1 MKALFPIYIINLKR
15 NPERKL
21 FMQRQLDAFGLEYQF
36 IEVDE
41 IDKYALESKAY
52 RNRIAQSLGIDTLVL
67 ENKYNAILNHL
78 KTHYQGAKYEKH
90 KNDNL
95 GSLAI
100 TLSHIKIY
108 DLMIKNDL
116 SAVCILEDDATLL
129 PTFPEILNAATK
141 LEWDILLLAS
151 YSSSSRLTSL
161 VRHKCTKRMRIFDE
175 DLLFINRQIKNLNHS
190 KKQKH
195 RIKCI
200 LKEYGFDN
208 RLYPKQSEV
217 VVKAIQEHD
226 IRYAEI
232 TQAIAPHHRFSLVKH
247 KQYLTYKAL
256 RKHIKDYT
264 SSQLGA
270 LPEKSTLNLISDDHC
285 IANPKH
291 LPFLT
296 TAYLLKQSAAI
307 QWKQEALAEN
317 PLVIDQIPWKLYR
330 NRQVKLRLIT
340 PPCTTTAYHYL
351 IYSARCR

>member
-1 MKALFPIYIINLKR
+1 MKAPFPIYIINLKR

-21 FMQRQLDAFGLEYQF
+21 FMQRQLDAFGLKYQF
-36 IEVDE
+36 VDA
-41 IDKYALESKAY
+41 IDKFDIESSRYRTQLARSLNIALSALESKY
-52 RNRIAQSLGIDTLVL
+52 SQVIHQSKTNKKYKDEESGCIACL
-67 ENKYNAILNHL
+67 
-78 KTHYQGAKYEKH
+78 
-90 KNDNL
+90 
-95 GSLAI
+95 
-100 TLSHIKIY
+100 LSHIKAY
-108 DLMIKNDL
+108 NLMHKNNDEM
-116 SAVCILEDDATLL
+116 ACVLEDDATLL

-141 LEWDILLLAS
+141 PEWDILLLAS
-151 YSSSSRLTSL
+151 YSSSSRLTRL

-232 TQAIAPHHRFSLVKH
+232 TQAIAPHHQFSLVKH

-256 RKHIKDYT
+256 RKHIKDYA

-270 LPEKSTLNLISDDHC
+270 LPEKSTLNLISDSHC

-317 PLVIDQIPWKLYR
+317 PLVMDQIPWELYKNER
-330 NRQVKLRLIT
+330 VKLRLIT
-340 PPCTTTAYHYL
+340 PPCATTSYHYL
-351 IYSARCR
+351 IYSCRRQ